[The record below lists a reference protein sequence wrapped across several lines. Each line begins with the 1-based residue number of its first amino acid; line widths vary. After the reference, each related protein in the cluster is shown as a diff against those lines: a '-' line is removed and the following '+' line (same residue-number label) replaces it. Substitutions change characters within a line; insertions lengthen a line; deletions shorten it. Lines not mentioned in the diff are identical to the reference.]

1 MDMDTDALR
10 WLQQVS
16 DGTTVTEV
24 SEAEAVTQ
32 SGVSRALARLEAEIG
47 TPLLRRSGRTLRMTH
62 AGAVFKPHLDALLH
76 HLDDGIAAVSQLIDP
91 DTGTVMLAFQQSL
104 GTWLVPDLARSF
116 RSAHPG
122 IRFQLIQVRDELR
135 SAALDGGNADL
146 EIGSRRDPA
155 DASVRTA
162 LIAQEPLR
170 LAVPRDH
177 RLAGPREHGLAGP
190 RVHLADV
197 AAEPFIA
204 LQPSSALRKLT
215 DDLCE
220 AAGFRPTVIFE
231 GDDLS
236 NVRGFVAAG
245 LGVAVV
251 PAPRAGS
258 PESAAGPVVYR
269 EILDPEAIRQIWL
282 TWSAERRLLPAA
294 ELFRRHVLRRA
305 RAGRLPAVVE

>member
-1 MDMDTDALR
+1 MVMDVDTDALR
-10 WLQQVS
+10 WLQQVA
-16 DGTTVTEV
+16 DGATVTEV
-24 SEAEAVTQ
+24 GEAEAVTQ

-116 RSAHPG
+116 RRSHPG
-122 IRFQLIQVRDELR
+122 IRFQLVQVRDELR
-135 SAALDGGNADL
+135 SAALDGGHADL

-162 LIAQEPLR
+162 LITQEPLR

-177 RLAGPREHGLAGP
+177 RLARPREHGPGVL
-190 RVHLADV
+190 LADV
-197 AAEPFIA
+197 AGEPFIG

-215 DDLCE
+215 DELCR
-220 AAGFRPTVIFE
+220 AAGFRPAVIFE

-269 EILDPEAIRQIWL
+269 ELADPGAVRPIWL
-282 TWSAERRLLPAA
+282 TWPAERRLLPAA
-294 ELFRRHVLRRA
+294 ELFRRHVIG
-305 RAGRLPAVVE
+305 RAGAGQLPAVVE

>member
-24 SEAEAVTQ
+24 GEAEAVTQ
-32 SGVSRALARLEAEIG
+32 SGISRALARLEAEIG

-116 RSAHPG
+116 RSTHPA
-122 IRFQLIQVRDELR
+122 IRFELIQVRDELR

-155 DASVRTA
+155 DESVRTA

-177 RLAGPREHGLAGP
+177 RLAGAREHGLAGP
-190 RVHLADV
+190 RVDLADV
-197 AAEPFIA
+197 AAEPFIG
-204 LQPSSALRKLT
+204 LQASSALRKLT

-269 EILDPEAIRQIWL
+269 ELVDPEAVRQIWL
-282 TWSAERRLLPAA
+282 TWSGERRLLPAA

-305 RAGRLPAVVE
+305 RAGRLPTVVE

>member
-24 SEAEAVTQ
+24 GEAEAVTQ
-32 SGVSRALARLEAEIG
+32 SGISRALARLEAEIG

-116 RSAHPG
+116 RRTHPA
-122 IRFQLIQVRDELR
+122 IRFELIQVRDELR

-155 DASVRTA
+155 DESVRTA

-177 RLAGPREHGLAGP
+177 RLAGAREHGLAGP
-190 RVHLADV
+190 RVDLADV
-197 AAEPFIA
+197 AAEPFIG

-269 EILDPEAIRQIWL
+269 ELLDPEAVRQIWL
-282 TWSAERRLLPAA
+282 TWSGERRLLPAA